1 MKVIR
6 IVLGLLLTAFL
17 AACGGGGGSPG
28 GNPNQPDLVSTAG
41 DEITLLP
48 GAANSYGISGG
59 IPPYRVANADP
70 ATAFGVI
77 NGKVLTVFGVRV
89 GAATVGV
96 IDYAG
101 DAISI
106 DVNVGSS
113 MPLDITAPAT
123 LDLGLGAA
131 SARQFGISGGVAPYT
146 VSSSNSNVVS
156 AVVSGSTFTLTGLLP
171 GTATVSVRDAANVVK
186 SIDVTAAAAVPLYT
200 TAADSIT
207 VVPVPVTDPPTTVG
221 VRTFEIGG
229 GVSPYRVSSSN
240 SGVVDA
246 TVDGNTLTVTGRFT
260 GTATL
265 TVRDAVNETVEIEV
279 TVAPQVALYTSA
291 PAAVTVAKGTNAT
304 FTVAGGVAPYSAAS
318 SNQSVAT
325 AVVTGTSLVIN
336 GINFVPGIPPAA
348 GTAGTATVLV
358 RDAVGAQVSI
368 TVTVPVV
375 P

>member
-1 MKVIR
+1 MKSIR
-6 IVLGLLLTAFL
+6 IVIGLLLAAFL

-28 GNPNQPDLVSTAG
+28 GNPNQPELVSTAG
-41 DEITLLP
+41 DEVTLLP
-48 GAANSYGISGG
+48 GAANSYGVSGG
-59 IPPYRVANADP
+59 VPPYRVANADP

-106 DVNVGSS
+106 DVTVGSS
-113 MPLDITAPAT
+113 MPLDTTAPAT

-146 VSSSNSNVVS
+146 VSSSNSSVVS
-156 AVVSGSTFTLTGLLP
+156 AVISGSSFTLTGLLP

-186 SIDVTAAAAVPLYT
+186 SIAVTAAAAVPLYT

-207 VVPVPVTDPPTTVG
+207 VVPVAVTVPPTTVG

-291 PAAVTVAKGTNAT
+291 PSAVTVAEGDEAI
-304 FTVAGGVAPYSAAS
+304 FTVAGGVGPYIAS
-318 SNQSVAT
+318 SSNLGSVEVT
-325 AVVTGTSLVIN
+325 LTGTELKIEGVVSA
-336 GINFVPGIPPAA
+336 PPRIVA
-348 GTAGTATVLV
+348 GTAIVSV
-358 RDAVGAQVSI
+358 RDSVGSQVTI
-368 TVTVPVV
+368 TVTVPI

>member
-1 MKVIR
+1 MKPIR
-6 IVLGLLLTAFL
+6 IVIGLLLAAFL
-17 AACGGGGGSPG
+17 GACGGGGGSPG

-41 DEITLLP
+41 DEVTLLP
-48 GAANSYGISGG
+48 GAANSYGVSGG

-106 DVNVGSS
+106 DVTVGSS
-113 MPLDITAPAT
+113 MPLDTTAPAT

-146 VSSSNSNVVS
+146 VSSSNSSVVS
-156 AVVSGSTFTLTGLLP
+156 AVISGSTFTLTGLLP

-186 SIDVTAAAAVPLYT
+186 SIEVTAAAAVPLYT

-207 VVPVPVTDPPTTVG
+207 VVPVAVTVPPTTVG

-279 TVAPQVALYTSA
+279 TVAPQVELYTSA
-291 PAAVTVAKGTNAT
+291 PAAVTVAVGAT
-304 FTVAGGVAPYSAAS
+304 STFNVAGGVAPYSAAS
-318 SNQSVAT
+318 SNQGVAT
-325 AVVTGTSLVIN
+325 ATVTGTSLAIRGVAN
-336 GINFVPGIPPAA
+336 LGGGPPAV
-348 GTAGTATVLV
+348 AGTATVLV
-358 RDAVGAQVSI
+358 SDAVGSQVTI
-368 TVTVPVV
+368 TVTVP
-375 P
+375 